1 MTMRPQTSSTPA
13 TFSGRY
19 LPGSVGRSMVIILV
33 GIGLV
38 MLVTWFVPA
47 LTLTS
52 QNVLFRLRGPIEPSR
67 DIVILAIDDRSLQQV
82 GPWPWRREIMAEILD
97 RLTPAHPRV
106 IGIDVIYSEQLE
118 GADTIRDSDRLLAE
132 SIRAN
137 GRVVLPAQ
145 LYVAGQGQ
153 AGEVIEW
160 LRPAGMFVDGAA
172 AIGHVHVAPGVD
184 GMVRTV
190 QLSKASDRGERVW
203 AFGLELLRL
212 SENLDYATI
221 VERQGV
227 LQVGS
232 RRIPVS
238 GQPDLGQPGLVQSDG
253 ETIPGVTVLKSNE
266 MQINFAGATGSFTT
280 LSIADLLNGDLPE
293 ERFRDRI
300 VLIGATAPSMGDS
313 RLAPFT
319 HYGNDLTQG
328 GREMP
333 GVEIHANII
342 NTIRAGLYFRPL
354 SDQVSFLLALLVM
367 ALAAVTVYWLDGWRQ
382 LTLLGLLLLVMVAG
396 SYFAFDRLLILPPI
410 VPMLTGFAVVL
421 PLLLNRSL
429 AVSRELDDKLA
440 TLAASQRGF
449 LPERSPTLSELPA
462 RAPGLGLSHSFN
474 WKLKAVESLTDRLL
488 ARLSFI
494 NRILASMGDGVVV
507 TDPAGRIVL
516 VNRITGQL
524 LDIPTESLIGQP
536 VVDMLT
542 SLGKIDSAS
551 LKRSLAAVLSPDN
564 DSGSGEAISSDNHE
578 VNFSITG
585 PDTRHFSLLF
595 SALIADAE
603 AIGAAPIT
611 QNSSQDPKEVIGVV
625 ILISDITKRVELD
638 RVKTETLQLVSHE
651 LRNPLSSIQALSEVL
666 LKFSVTPDK
675 SKEMITS
682 IHDESKR
689 LGETLNQYLDLSRLE
704 SGVRPIKVTMT
715 DPAVMIDQ
723 CLRQYAVAANRKQI
737 RLSKATDPILPRLAI
752 DAGLIGIAI
761 GNLIGNAIKYSPQQT
776 EVTVTAESVA
786 DRLLI
791 SVRDQ
796 GPGIPDAARDRIFEK
811 FYRLERDND
820 SETIGSGLG
829 LPLVREILERHG
841 GEVSFQNQKGGG
853 AAFTLSIPLTVHRR
867 HTRS

>member
-19 LPGSVGRSMVIILV
+19 QPGSVGRSIVIILV

-97 RLTPAHPRV
+97 RLTPARPRV
-106 IGIDVIYSEQLE
+106 IGIDIIYSEQLE

-153 AGEVIEW
+153 DGEVIEW

-212 SENLDYATI
+212 SENLDYAAI
-221 VERQGV
+221 VERQGT

-238 GQPDLGQPGLVQSDG
+238 GQPGLVQSDR
-253 ETIPGVTVLKSNE
+253 EPIPGVTVLRSNE

-280 LSIADLLNGDLPE
+280 LSIADLLNGDLPG

-367 ALAAVTVYWLDGWRQ
+367 ALAAITVYWLDGWRQ
-382 LTLLGLLLLVMVAG
+382 LTLLGMMLLVMVGG

-449 LPERSPTLSELPA
+449 LPERSATLSELPA

-494 NRILASMGDGVVV
+494 NRVLASMGDGVVV

-551 LKRSLAAVLSPDN
+551 LKRSLAAVLSN
-564 DSGSGEAISSDNHE
+564 DTDLGISSDNNE
-578 VNFSITG
+578 VNFSISG

-603 AIGAAPIT
+603 AIGATPAT
-611 QNSSQDPKEVIGVV
+611 SNSSQDPKEVIGVV

-666 LKFSVTPDK
+666 LKFPVTPDK
-675 SKEMITS
+675 SKEMLTS

-715 DPAVMIDQ
+715 EPAVLIDQ

-737 RLSKATDPILPRLAI
+737 RLLMATDPILPRLAI

-786 DRLLI
+786 NRLLI

-841 GEVSFQNQKGGG
+841 GEVSFQNQTGGG
-853 AAFTLSIPLTVHRR
+853 TVFTLSIPLTVHRR

>member
-1 MTMRPQTSSTPA
+1 MIKLPQTSSTPA

-19 LPGSVGRSMVIILV
+19 QPGSIGRSIVIILV

-97 RLTPAHPRV
+97 RLTPARPRV
-106 IGIDVIYSEQLE
+106 IGIDIIYSEPLE
-118 GADTIRDSDRLLAE
+118 GTGPIRDSDRLLAE

-145 LYVAGQGQ
+145 LYVARQGQ

-212 SENLDYATI
+212 SENLDYAAI
-221 VERQGV
+221 VERQGA

-238 GQPDLGQPGLVQSDG
+238 GLPDREP
-253 ETIPGVTVLKSNE
+253 IPGVTVLRSNE

-280 LSIADLLNGDLPE
+280 LSIADLLNGDLPG

-440 TLAASQRGF
+440 TLTASHRGF
-449 LPERSPTLSELPA
+449 LPERSATLSELPA

-551 LKRSLAAVLSPDN
+551 LKRSLAAVLSHDT
-564 DSGSGEAISSDNHE
+564 DSGRGEAISSDNHE
-578 VNFSITG
+578 VNFSISG

-603 AIGAAPIT
+603 AIGATPATP
-611 QNSSQDPKEVIGVV
+611 NSSQDPKEVIGVV

-666 LKFSVTPDK
+666 LKFPVTPDK
-675 SKEMITS
+675 TKEMLTS

-715 DPAVMIDQ
+715 EPAVLIDQ
-723 CLRQYAVAANRKQI
+723 CLRQHAVAANRKQI
-737 RLSKATDPILPRLAI
+737 RLLMATDPILPRLAI

-841 GEVSFQNQKGGG
+841 GEVSFLNQTGGG
-853 AAFTLSIPLTVHRR
+853 AVFTLSIPLTVHRR

>member
-1 MTMRPQTSSTPA
+1 MTMRPQTSTAPA

-19 LPGSVGRSMVIILV
+19 QPGSIGRSIVIILV

-38 MLVTWFVPA
+38 MMVTWFVPA

-52 QNVLFRLRGPIEPSR
+52 QNVLFRLRGPIVPSR

-82 GPWPWRREIMAEILD
+82 GPWPWRREIMADILD

-106 IGIDVIYSEQLE
+106 IGIDIIYSEQLE
-118 GADTIRDSDRLLAE
+118 GPGPNRAGTIRDSDRLLAE

-145 LYVAGQGQ
+145 LYVTGQGQ
-153 AGEVIEW
+153 SREVIEW

-212 SENLDYATI
+212 SENLDYAAI
-221 VERQGV
+221 VERQGA

-238 GQPDLGQPGLVQSDG
+238 GQPDLDQSDR
-253 ETIPGVTVLKSNE
+253 EMIPGVTVLRSDE
-266 MQINFAGATGSFTT
+266 MQINFAGAAGSFTT
-280 LSIADLLNGDLPE
+280 LSIADLLNGDLPGE
-293 ERFRDRI
+293 HFRDRI

-382 LTLLGLLLLVMVAG
+382 LALLGLLLLVMVAG

-494 NRILASMGDGVVV
+494 NRVLASMGDGVVV

-542 SLGKIDSAS
+542 SLGKIDTAR

-564 DSGSGEAISSDNHE
+564 DSGSGEAISADNLE

-595 SALIADAE
+595 SALVADAE
-603 AIGAAPIT
+603 AIGATPVT

-666 LKFSVTPDK
+666 LKFPVTPDK
-675 SKEMITS
+675 SKEMLTS
-682 IHDESKR
+682 IHDEAKR
-689 LGETLNQYLDLSRLE
+689 LGETLNQYLDLARLE
-704 SGVRPIKVTMT
+704 SGVRPIRVTMT
-715 DPAVMIDQ
+715 DPAVLIDQ

-737 RLSKATDPILPRLAI
+737 RLSMATDPILPRLSI

-786 DRLLI
+786 DYLLI

-796 GPGIPDAARDRIFEK
+796 GPGIPDAARERIFEK

-841 GEVSFQNQKGGG
+841 GEVSFQNQACGG
-853 AAFTLSIPLTVHRR
+853 AVFTLSIPLTVHRR

>member
-19 LPGSVGRSMVIILV
+19 QPGSVGRSIVIILV

-118 GADTIRDSDRLLAE
+118 GADTTRDSDRLLAE

-145 LYVAGQGQ
+145 LYVARQGQ

-212 SENLDYATI
+212 SENLDYAAI
-221 VERQGV
+221 VERQGT

-238 GQPDLGQPGLVQSDG
+238 GQPDREP
-253 ETIPGVTVLKSNE
+253 IPGVTVLRSNE

-280 LSIADLLNGDLPE
+280 LSIADLLNGDLPG

-440 TLAASQRGF
+440 TLTASHRGF
-449 LPERSPTLSELPA
+449 LPERSATLSELPA

-551 LKRSLAAVLSPDN
+551 LKRSLAAVLSHDT
-564 DSGSGEAISSDNHE
+564 DSGRGEAISSDNHE
-578 VNFSITG
+578 VNFSISG

-603 AIGAAPIT
+603 AIGATPATP
-611 QNSSQDPKEVIGVV
+611 NSSQDPKEVIGVV

-666 LKFSVTPDK
+666 LKFPVTPDK
-675 SKEMITS
+675 TKEMLTS

-715 DPAVMIDQ
+715 EPAVLIDQ
-723 CLRQYAVAANRKQI
+723 CLRQHAVAANRKQI
-737 RLSKATDPILPRLAI
+737 RLLMATDPILPRLAI

-786 DRLLI
+786 DRLMI

-841 GEVSFQNQKGGG
+841 GEVSFLNQTGGG
-853 AAFTLSIPLTVHRR
+853 AVFTLSIPLTVHRR